1 MINTIK
7 ETRFNDEIEI
17 SLSYDDIENAYILY
31 IDVVYHGEFV
41 FTLLEQEFSS
51 KCNALIAY
59 NGSMNKSKGYTQKFK
74 YMPPNKA
81 VFF

>member
-59 NGSMNKSKGYTQKFK
+59 NGKHEQIERLYTKI
-74 YMPPNKA
+74 
-81 VFF
+81 

>member
-1 MINTIK
+1 MINTIR

-17 SLSYDDIENAYILY
+17 SLSYDDIENIYTLY

-51 KCNALIAY
+51 ERNAFVAY
-59 NGSMNKSKGYTQKFK
+59 DEKHNQIERLYTKF
-74 YMPPNKA
+74 
-81 VFF
+81 